1 MTSVTV
7 LYIVGR
13 VAPTS
18 VPLEVAQFIQNP
30 RIQLHA
36 AAFYETDYTGGQ
48 LDVSPTRIDAK
59 GRYDVSAV
67 YRLYRYI
74 EHVQP
79 DVLHVHHTMP
89 AFWGALLGKK
99 IAGTRLVRSEH
110 NNYESR
116 SAGQRMIDAIS
127 QGFAN
132 LILCNSRNTCRSLK
146 SWPANLF
153 ETQRRVV
160 HNGVDVQRIA
170 QAASDVPPF
179 DEWHKGVTIGSVG
192 RLIGQKNYLRLVR
205 AFAQI
210 TDRSQKDIRLV
221 LIGEGSRREIIETE
235 VDRLG
240 LDGRVVFTGEVDR
253 DAVYAALHAFDLFV
267 IPSLSEGFCN
277 AAVEAMAAG
286 LPMLCSDLRVLHE
299 VVGDVGTYMDPED
312 TANMANAL
320 LSVIQEGPKG
330 WERQGTAA
338 RKRAMEGFTVQ
349 RTAEKYVQSYLEVV
363 KQDALRT

>member
-1 MTSVTV
+1 MRSVTV
-7 LYIVGR
+7 LYVIGEVT
-13 VAPTS
+13 PTS

-30 RIQLHA
+30 RIQLHV
-36 AAFYETDYTGGQ
+36 AAFYETDYSGDQ
-48 LDVSPTRIDAK
+48 LDVSPVRIDAK

-127 QGFAN
+127 QGFAD
-132 LILCNSRNTCRSLK
+132 LVLCNSRNTCRSLEN
-146 SWPANLF
+146 WPANLF

-221 LIGEGSRREIIETE
+221 LVGEGSRREIIETE
-235 VDRLG
+235 AGRLG
-240 LDGRVVFTGEVDR
+240 LDGQVVLTGEVDR

-267 IPSLSEGFCN
+267 VPSLSEGFCN

-286 LPMLCSDLRVLHE
+286 LPVVCSDIRTLHE
-299 VVGDVGTYMDPED
+299 VVGNVATYMDPED
-312 TANMANAL
+312 TGDMARAL
-320 LSVIQEGPKG
+320 LSVIREGPEE

-338 RKRAMEGFTVQ
+338 RKRVKEHFTVQ

-363 KQDALRT
+363 NLDASRT